1 MMKPIPAVDIMGGK
15 VVRLL
20 QGDAK
25 KVTVYSD
32 LPVEMAGKWA
42 SYGVEFLHIV
52 DLDGAF
58 EGNMKNLA
66 IVSEIAKSVP
76 AKIELGGGIRDEAAI
91 EKALKAG
98 VERVVI
104 GTKALDRSFLASI
117 GKKFGNRIVVGID
130 AKQGMVCTK
139 GWVEKTGVKA
149 IDLVKDIE
157 NAGIKTVIYTDIA
170 KDGMLEGP
178 NIPALKELL
187 SSTRI
192 DIIASGGISNIED
205 IKKLKA
211 LNEERLAGVIIG
223 KSLYEKTLDLADAVK
238 VCRGEV
244 PSP

>member
-1 MMKPIPAVDIMGGK
+1 MMRPIPAVDIMSGK
-15 VVRLL
+15 AVRLL

-32 LPVEMAGKWA
+32 SPVEMAKKWA

-58 EGNMKNLA
+58 EGNMKNLD

-91 EKALKAG
+91 EKALNAG
-98 VERVVI
+98 VARVVI
-104 GTKALDRSFLASI
+104 GTRALDRSFLDSI
-117 GKKFGNRIVVGID
+117 GKKFGNRIVVGVD

-139 GWVEKTGVKA
+139 GWVEKTEVKA
-149 IDLVKDIE
+149 IDFVKDIE
-157 NAGIKTVIYTDIA
+157 NAGIKIVIYTDIA

-178 NIPALKELL
+178 NISALKDLL
-187 SSTRI
+187 SATKI

-211 LNEERLAGVIIG
+211 LGEERLAGVIIG
-223 KSLYEKTLDLADAVK
+223 KALYENTVDLAEAVK
-238 VCRGEV
+238 ICSQKG
-244 PSP
+244 